1 MRRWMTAVVV
11 AVIGLVTPHKA
22 SAQFATFDA
31 SNLAQSIL
39 SFLQDGDSM
48 VNNTYQFL
56 ENIGVMKE
64 QLEFLKEMNERY
76 SEVRQTVYQAQSV
89 IQLARYY
96 EMTAMMFSRY
106 VDRLEGLDAD
116 ELRYYQVRS
125 LVNEG
130 FQYLL
135 IASREVKRAR
145 EYLSARSKVSEEERR
160 EALKECERQVCR
172 TNAALYDHIVDTFA
186 VIDSGR
192 VLAMN
197 VRSMDE
203 AFKVRY

>member
-106 VDRLEGLDAD
+106 VDRLEGLDAE

-160 EALKECERQVCR
+160 AALKECERQVCR

-197 VRSMDE
+197 VKSMDE

>member
-11 AVIGLVTPHKA
+11 VVIGLATPHKA

-76 SEVRQTVYQAQSV
+76 SEVRETVYQAQSV

-106 VDRLEGLDAD
+106 VDRLEGLDAE

-160 EALKECERQVCR
+160 AALKECERQVCR

>member
-1 MRRWMTAVVV
+1 MTAVVV
-11 AVIGLVTPHKA
+11 AVIGLATPHKA

-160 EALKECERQVCR
+160 AALKECERQVCR
-172 TNAALYDHIVDTFA
+172 TNSALYDHIVDTFA

-192 VLAMN
+192 VLAKN
-197 VRSMDE
+197 VKSMDD
-203 AFKVRY
+203 AFKMKY

>member
-11 AVIGLVTPHKA
+11 AVIGLATPHKA

-106 VDRLEGLDAD
+106 VDRLEGLDAE

-160 EALKECERQVCR
+160 AALKDCERQVCR

-197 VRSMDE
+197 VKSMDE

>member
-1 MRRWMTAVVV
+1 MTAVVV

-160 EALKECERQVCR
+160 AALKECERQVCR
-172 TNAALYDHIVDTFA
+172 TNSALYDHIVDTFA

>member
-160 EALKECERQVCR
+160 AALKECERQVCR
-172 TNAALYDHIVDTFA
+172 TNSALYDHIVDTFA

-192 VLAMN
+192 VLAKN
-197 VRSMDE
+197 VKSMDD
-203 AFKVRY
+203 AFKMKY

>member
-1 MRRWMTAVVV
+1 
-11 AVIGLVTPHKA
+11 
-22 SAQFATFDA
+22 
-31 SNLAQSIL
+31 
-39 SFLQDGDSM
+39 M

-76 SEVRQTVYQAQSV
+76 SEVRETVYQAQSV

-106 VDRLEGLDAD
+106 VDRLEGLDAE

-160 EALKECERQVCR
+160 AALKECERQVCR

>member
-11 AVIGLVTPHKA
+11 AVIGLATPHKA

-76 SEVRQTVYQAQSV
+76 SEVRETVYQAQSV

-160 EALKECERQVCR
+160 AALKECERQVCR
-172 TNAALYDHIVDTFA
+172 TNSALYDHIVDTFA

>member
-11 AVIGLVTPHKA
+11 AAIGLATPHKA

-96 EMTAMMFSRY
+96 EMMAMMFSRY

-160 EALKECERQVCR
+160 AALKECERQVCR

>member
-39 SFLQDGDSM
+39 SFLQDGDNM

-160 EALKECERQVCR
+160 AALKECERQVCR
-172 TNAALYDHIVDTFA
+172 TNSALYDHIVDTFA

>member
-160 EALKECERQVCR
+160 AALKECERQVCR

>member
-160 EALKECERQVCR
+160 AALKECERQVCR
-172 TNAALYDHIVDTFA
+172 TNSALYDHIVDTFA

>member
-1 MRRWMTAVVV
+1 MRRWLV
-11 AVIGLVTPHKA
+11 AVCVAAAGLFTPHKM
-22 SAQFATFDA
+22 SAQFAVVDA
-31 SNLAQSIL
+31 GNLAQAVL
-39 SFLQDGDSM
+39 SFLQDGDNM

-106 VDRLEGLDAD
+106 VDRLEGLDAE

-160 EALKECERQVCR
+160 AALKECERQVCR

>member
-11 AVIGLVTPHKA
+11 AVIGLATPHKA

-76 SEVRQTVYQAQSV
+76 SEVRETVYQAQSV

-106 VDRLEGLDAD
+106 VDRLKGLDAE

-160 EALKECERQVCR
+160 AALKECERQVCR

>member
-106 VDRLEGLDAD
+106 VDRLEGLDAE

-160 EALKECERQVCR
+160 AALKECERQVCR
-172 TNAALYDHIVDTFA
+172 TNSALYDHIVDTFA

>member
-11 AVIGLVTPHKA
+11 AVIGLATPHKA

-76 SEVRQTVYQAQSV
+76 SEVRETVYQAQSV

-160 EALKECERQVCR
+160 AALKECERQVCR

>member
-1 MRRWMTAVVV
+1 MRRWMTAIVV

-106 VDRLEGLDAD
+106 VDRLEGLDAE

-160 EALKECERQVCR
+160 AALKECERQVCR

-192 VLAMN
+192 VLAKN
-197 VRSMDE
+197 VKSMDD
-203 AFKVRY
+203 AFKMKY

>member
-76 SEVRQTVYQAQSV
+76 SEVRETVYQAQSV

-106 VDRLEGLDAD
+106 VDRLEGLDAE

-160 EALKECERQVCR
+160 AALKECERQVCR

>member
-1 MRRWMTAVVV
+1 MRRWITAVVV
-11 AVIGLVTPHKA
+11 AAIGLVTPNKA

-64 QLEFLKEMNERY
+64 QLEFVKEMNERY
-76 SEVRQTVYQAQSV
+76 SEVRETVYQAQSV

-160 EALKECERQVCR
+160 AALKECERQVCR

>member
-11 AVIGLVTPHKA
+11 AVIGLATPHKA

-106 VDRLEGLDAD
+106 VDRLEGLDAE

-160 EALKECERQVCR
+160 AALKECERQVCR
-172 TNAALYDHIVDTFA
+172 TNSALYDHIVDTFA

-197 VRSMDE
+197 VKSMDE

>member
-106 VDRLEGLDAD
+106 VDRLEGLDAE

-160 EALKECERQVCR
+160 AALKECERQVCR
-172 TNAALYDHIVDTFA
+172 TNSALYDHIVDTFA

-192 VLAMN
+192 VLAKN
-197 VRSMDE
+197 VKSMDD
-203 AFKVRY
+203 AFKMKY

>member
-160 EALKECERQVCR
+160 AALKECERQVCR

-197 VRSMDE
+197 VKSMDE

>member
-160 EALKECERQVCR
+160 AALKECERQVCR
-172 TNAALYDHIVDTFA
+172 TNSALYDHIVDTFA

-197 VRSMDE
+197 VKSMDE

>member
-11 AVIGLVTPHKA
+11 AVIGLATPHKA

-106 VDRLEGLDAD
+106 VDRLEGLDAE

-160 EALKECERQVCR
+160 AALKECERQVCR
-172 TNAALYDHIVDTFA
+172 TNSALYDHIVDTFA

>member
-11 AVIGLVTPHKA
+11 AVIGLATPHKA

-160 EALKECERQVCR
+160 AALKECERQVCR
-172 TNAALYDHIVDTFA
+172 TNSALYDHIVDTFA

-192 VLAMN
+192 VLAKN
-197 VRSMDE
+197 VKSMDD
-203 AFKVRY
+203 AFKMKY

>member
-1 MRRWMTAVVV
+1 MRRWMTVVV
-11 AVIGLVTPHKA
+11 ALIGLATPHKA

-160 EALKECERQVCR
+160 AALKECERQVCR
-172 TNAALYDHIVDTFA
+172 TNSALYDHIVDTFA

-197 VRSMDE
+197 VKSMDE